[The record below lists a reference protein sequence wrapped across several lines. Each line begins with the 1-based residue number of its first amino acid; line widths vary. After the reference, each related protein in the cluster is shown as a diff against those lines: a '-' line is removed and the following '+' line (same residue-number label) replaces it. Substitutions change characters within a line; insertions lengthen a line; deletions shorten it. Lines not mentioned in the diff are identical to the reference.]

1 MLCAER
7 FVAPGFC
14 LISYKLADSACWVDG
29 VVCSLQDVEG
39 GFCSNVVK
47 WEYLLVTT
55 SVGCT
60 MALLTN

>member
-39 GFCSNVVK
+39 GFC
-47 WEYLLVTT
+47 
-55 SVGCT
+55 
-60 MALLTN
+60 